1 MDWVLRILLHDGLSR
16 YWLAQGELSPARREA
31 QALREQAA
39 RPGERTYLA
48 LAHRTLAE
56 IAMAVR
62 QWDEAEN
69 EISRALIAI
78 EGAEAPL
85 AEWQVC
91 ATAAQLYEQLGRTTE
106 AADNKRRS
114 AETLSRLA
122 GSLSEADRL
131 RQSLLAIPTA

>member
-1 MDWVLRILLHDGLSR
+1 MRK
-16 YWLAQGELSPARREA
+16 APAFA
-31 QALREQAA
+31 
-39 RPGERTYLA
+39 PTPD

-131 RQSLLAIPTA
+131 RQSLPAIPTA